1 MAIRFRCGQ
10 CSQPIEVDDPL
21 AGKLARCPYCTA
33 VVNVP
38 ATSTLMEEPIATA
51 RPLPPLPPGGS
62 SSPAGGGS
70 SGYPP
75 PPPLPGG
82 DPRWGQAPYPLP
94 PMVASPEQAA
104 LAARGVRSGNYALIC
119 AMFVLGLIGVVA
131 VMAAVQIAP
140 RFQQQI
146 ENVKK
151 ESGKR
156 PDFQETMKLYEKFVE
171 DDPVANS
178 FQRQPAVIALGIGSV
193 FFAICGISFAAAS
206 FRALGGANWRAWAA
220 MVICAP
226 YAVCNCCLVPIAGLG
241 G

>member
-38 ATSTLMEEPIATA
+38 TTSTLAEEPIATA
-51 RPLPPLPPGGS
+51 RPLPPLPAGGS
-62 SSPAGGGS
+62 SSPGNS
-70 SGYPP
+70 SPGYS
-75 PPPLPGG
+75 PPPLPSG
-82 DPRWGQAPYPLP
+82 DPRGGQAPYPLP
-94 PMVASPEQAA
+94 PVHPSPEQAA

-119 AMFVLGLIGVVA
+119 AMLVLGLIGVVA

-140 RFQQQI
+140 RFQAQL
-146 ENVKK
+146 ENIKK
-151 ESGKR
+151 ESGNR
-156 PDFQETMKLYEKFVE
+156 PDFQETMRIYEKFVE

-178 FQRQPAVIALGIGSV
+178 FQRQPAVIALGFGSI
-193 FFAICGISFAAAS
+193 FFAICGVSFAAAS

-226 YAVCNCCLVPIAGLG
+226 YAVCNCCLVPVAGLG